1 MSTPANTS
9 FQLWKGD
16 TLRFIMN
23 LKQSGSAYSL
33 PGDADFDAIVKEKNN
48 SSNSY
53 NMTTAITSAS
63 GGIVTVT
70 LPATVSDSLAA
81 KKNWV
86 YDVKFTTA
94 SVVTTLLVG
103 NIFVTDEAGS

>member
-23 LKQSGSAYSL
+23 LKQSGSAYSI
-33 PGDADFDAIVKEKNN
+33 PGDGDFDAAVREKNN
-48 SSNSY
+48 TSNSY
-53 NMTTAITSAS
+53 DMTTAITSAS

-70 LPATVSDSLAA
+70 LPAATSDLLAA
-81 KKNWV
+81 SKNWT
-86 YDVKFTTA
+86 YYVKFTTA
-94 SVVTTLLVG
+94 SVVTTLLQG
-103 NIFVTDEAGS
+103 NIFISDE